1 MKQRVISGVIGS
13 VILVGALLAPPFVLM
28 LVALAASLLAILEFR
43 QAVQSVDR
51 TVDPLTAIVMTVMLL
66 GNSRLSDPDV
76 VAEMGA
82 QLSKWPQAF
91 QPIGQTA
98 LEAGLW
104 MFSGASVRFLAFAAI
119 VWLFSRLVFQHGRFH
134 LDDMAMTVTGIL
146 YIPFLMS
153 FVAQVR
159 GMQHGQWLIWVVAI
173 GAVVTDTACYFAG
186 VTLGRRKL
194 LPAVSPKKTVEGAI
208 GGVVGCTLV
217 MTGFG
222 LLLPQAVRTDIHW
235 VHFLV
240 MGFLCGLI
248 SQLGDWSASA
258 IKRSAGIKDFGK
270 LIPGHGGM
278 LDRLDSIL
286 FVGPVVYLY
295 LHLFL
300 GL

>member
-1 MKQRVISGVIGS
+1 MKQRVISGVIGA
-13 VILVGALLAPPFVLM
+13 VFLVAALLAPPSVLL
-28 LVALAASLLAILEFR
+28 LVALAASLLAVLEFR
-43 QAVQSVDR
+43 QAVQSVSR
-51 TVDPLTAIVMTVMLL
+51 TVDPLSAIVMTVMLL
-66 GNSRLSDPDV
+66 GNARFSDPRGI
-76 VAEMGA
+76 AGMTA
-82 QLSKWPQAF
+82 SLSHWPPSLQEALHALMQA
-91 QPIGQTA
+91 GQW
-98 LEAGLW
+98 L
-104 MFSGASVRFLAFAAI
+104 FSGASVRVMAFVAI
-119 VWLFSRLVFQHGRFH
+119 VWLFGRLVFQHGRFH
-134 LDDMAMTVTGIL
+134 LDDVAMTFTGIL

-159 GMQHGQWLIWVVAI
+159 GMTHGQWLIWVV
-173 GAVVTDTACYFAG
+173 
-186 VTLGRRKL
+186 TLGKHKL
-194 LPAVSPKKTVEGAI
+194 PPAVSPKKTVEGGI
-208 GGVVGCTLV
+208 GGVIGCTVV

-222 LLLPQAVRTDIHW
+222 LLLPQAVRADIHW

-240 MGFLCGLI
+240 LGVVCGLV

-295 LHLFL
+295 LHLFV